1 MHRHQ
6 LRCCKELW
14 IGHVEQVEQIA
25 LLFNGTSPAST
36 PTHWF
41 HMLLMLSTVTGK
53 RTSTRVLPAISILL
67 HLSLRAIQ
75 VCSFLPPQDI
85 NIYNWYFILGN
96 QTKRF
101 FYLVLVIIVIVL
113 FFYLVLVIIVTV
125 LFLIRKKLKL
135 TLIIIS
141 SRFTQDLL
149 DMKLTL
155 IIILNRFT

>member
-75 VCSFLPPQDI
+75 VCSFSPPQDI

-96 QTKRF
+96 QTKR
-101 FYLVLVIIVIVL
+101 